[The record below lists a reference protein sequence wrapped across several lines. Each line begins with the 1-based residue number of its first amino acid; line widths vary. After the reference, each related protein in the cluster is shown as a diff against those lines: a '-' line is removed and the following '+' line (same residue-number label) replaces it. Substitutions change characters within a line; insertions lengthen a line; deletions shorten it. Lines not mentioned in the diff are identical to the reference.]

1 MISIIMSAYNAE
13 KTIKKAIISVLNQK
27 YKNFELIII
36 NDCSTDNTLN
46 IINQFKD
53 NRIRVINNKYNLG
66 AGMSRRIGV
75 ENITGNYTL
84 MLDSDDYL
92 SKDCLST
99 LMSYTKYNADI
110 IIPGCI
116 IEDEKYNTIKIKK
129 SEFKIEKDDDKFK
142 PNKEDTKRFLNCML
156 VNSKLWDKVVY
167 SHRRYIEDTPTLYKL
182 MFFANKVINIPYAGY
197 HYVQNSSSLC
207 HTSSKLKHAIYTTL
221 VAKDLIEFRKQQGVE
236 YDDDVFIY
244 RLEELKKFNL
254 DELYLY
260 KDEVL
265 EIFKYILKDN

>member
-1 MISIIMSAYNAE
+1 MISIIMSAFNAE
-13 KTIKKAIISVLNQK
+13 KTIRKAIISVLNQK
-27 YKNFELIII
+27 YKNFELIIV

-46 IINQFKD
+46 VINQFKD
-53 NRIRVINNKYNLG
+53 KRIKIINNYCNVG

-75 ENITGNYTL
+75 ENVIGDYTL

-99 LMSYTKYNADI
+99 LISYTKYNADI

-116 IEDEKYNTIKIKK
+116 IEDENYNIIKIKK
-129 SEFKIEKDDDKFK
+129 STFKIEENENKFK

-156 VNSKLWDKVVY
+156 VNSKLWNKVVY
-167 SHRRYIEDTPTLYKL
+167 SDRRFIEDTPTLYKL
-182 MFFANKVINIPYAGY
+182 LFFANKVVNIPYAGY
-197 HYVQNSSSLC
+197 HYVQNNTSLC

-221 VAKDLIEFRKQQGVE
+221 VAKDLIEFRKEQGVE
-236 YDDDVFIY
+236 YNDDIFIY
-244 RLEELKKFNL
+244 KLEQLKKFNL
-254 DELYLY
+254 NELDLY